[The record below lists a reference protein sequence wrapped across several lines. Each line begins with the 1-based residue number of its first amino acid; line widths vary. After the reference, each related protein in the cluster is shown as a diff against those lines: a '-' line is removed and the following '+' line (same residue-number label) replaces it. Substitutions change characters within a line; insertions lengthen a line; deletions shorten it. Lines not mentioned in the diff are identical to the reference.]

1 MAANAEL
8 TQKRDDLAA
17 AAQTAIDLASK
28 ERTLADEQHIVAHE
42 LEKLAD
48 NLTDQVVA
56 VEVAIEADAS
66 ATAGSPSGKKYGGTP
81 RLA

>member
-1 MAANAEL
+1 MATDPVL

-28 ERTLADEQHIVAHE
+28 ERTLADEQHIVAHQ
-42 LEKLAD
+42 LENLAD

-56 VEVAIEADAS
+56 AEAAIEADAS
-66 ATAGSPSGKKYGGTP
+66 AATSPIGKKFGGTP